1 MSARTRGRRSGEV
14 VVNLSSLIVQS
25 RWLYVPLA
33 LSSIIGIAA
42 GYGAANLYP
51 RPFDPRPFDVAAAA
65 EPKGTAAPSPAGIVQ
80 AQVTQQP
87 SPPVPVI
94 QPRAQS
100 VADYIV
106 VTGNADSVNVVKLVA
121 RVDGYLDKIHY
132 EDGQSVKKGDLLF
145 TIQQDQYKDQLLQA
159 QGQLLSAQAA
169 LKHATTELPRY
180 SALVKKDAATQTQVD
195 EWVYQKASSE
205 GSVLSAQAQVALAK
219 LNLSYTEVRAPFD
232 GIVGKHLI
240 DPGNVV
246 GGGGQQ
252 SALAV
257 ITQLDPI
264 YVVANLSE
272 QQVLK
277 VRQNLGQHRL
287 TLADLRKVP
296 VGVELS
302 DQTGFPLQGTIEYV
316 SPGIDPSTGTL
327 LVRGI
332 LENPN
337 WTLLPG
343 FFVNIR
349 LPMGKVDRNALLVPD
364 RALQE
369 DQGGRYLLILNKDDV
384 VAQRYVQLGQLMGDL
399 RVITSGLKLDDRV
412 VVGDLWRATPGT
424 KVTPQLTSIEA
435 TSAGGKP

>member
-1 MSARTRGRRSGEV
+1 M
-14 VVNLSSLIVQS
+14 NLSSLIVQS

-42 GYGAANLYP
+42 GYGAAKFYP

-65 EPKGTAAPSPAGIVQ
+65 ELKGMAAPSPAGIVQ

-94 QPRAQS
+94 QPRTQS

-296 VGVELS
+296 VAVELS

>member
-1 MSARTRGRRSGEV
+1 MSARTRGRRNGEV

-42 GYGAANLYP
+42 GYGAANFYP

-65 EPKGTAAPSPAGIVQ
+65 EPKGMAAPSPAGIVQ